1 VDKLMV
7 FTAPTVSGAGPVAFG
22 ALPESHA
29 LQCVSVERVGD
40 DVLLTGYLREP

>member
-1 VDKLMV
+1 MV

-22 ALPESHA
+22 PLPEAQA
-29 LQCVSVERVGD
+29 LRHVSVERIGD